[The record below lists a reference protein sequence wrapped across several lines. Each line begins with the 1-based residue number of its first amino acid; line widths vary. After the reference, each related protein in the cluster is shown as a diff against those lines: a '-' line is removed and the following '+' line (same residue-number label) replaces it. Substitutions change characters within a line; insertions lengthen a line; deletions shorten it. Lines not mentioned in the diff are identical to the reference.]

1 MKEIEIVN
9 RVNQILKEMYDS
21 RNDYNDYAVN
31 WSDLSVIEIFESK
44 LVYPIISNEFNNKS
58 YLVIISE
65 ASPNEKEFSYK
76 VEELYYNKYKEN
88 IQVKT
93 EW

>member
-1 MKEIEIVN
+1 MKEIVN
-9 RVNQILKEMYDS
+9 RINDILKEMYNN
-21 RNDYNDYAVN
+21 RNDNYAVN
-31 WSDLSVIEIFESK
+31 WSDLSVIEIFELR
-44 LVYPIISNEFNNKS
+44 LVYPIINDMSNNKS

-65 ASPNEKEFSYK
+65 ASPNESEFSYK
-76 VEELYYNKYKEN
+76 VEQLYYNKYNEN